1 MITISGQELASLRPW
16 FAREPL
22 GPRRLLG
29 QHVLATGVGTVR
41 VDRWP
46 DPELVL
52 VDVMGNL
59 ALLGRSDGPLPE
71 SLSSY
76 VQGVLAAA
84 PSFEVALRAAF
95 PDLKVWDR
103 VIQHLPGPAPSVL
116 PHRGFVRALG
126 PADTALVAGL
136 SENVSWISKSW
147 GGPDGLSGSGTA
159 WGGFV
164 DDRLVSVAC
173 TFFLGEDEE
182 DIGIVTEPLARGL
195 GLGAASAAGVCGG
208 IVSRGRMPSW
218 TTSPDNAGSLGVARK
233 LGFTGART
241 DVLYVINAEIPPV
254 D

>member
-1 MITISGQELASLRPW
+1 MITISGAELASLRPW

-29 QHVLATGVGTVR
+29 QHVLATGVGVVR

-52 VDVMGNL
+52 VDVVGNL
-59 ALLGRSDGPLPE
+59 ALLGRSDGSLPE
-71 SLSSY
+71 SISSY
-76 VQGVLAAA
+76 VQGVLAASPA
-84 PSFEVALRAAF
+84 HEVALRATF

-103 VIQHLPGPAPSVL
+103 VIQHLPGAPQEVV
-116 PHRGFVRALG
+116 PHRGAVRPLRPDDA
-126 PADTALVAGL
+126 ALVAGL

-147 GGPDGLSGSGTA
+147 GGPAGLSGSGTA

-164 DDRLVSVAC
+164 DDRLVSVSC
-173 TFFLGEDEE
+173 TFFLGDDEE
-182 DIGIVTEPLARGL
+182 DIGIVTEPAARGL
-195 GLGAASAAGVCGG
+195 GLGAASAAGVCRG
-208 IVSRGRMPSW
+208 IVERGRTPTW

-233 LGFTGART
+233 LGFIGAWT